1 MNCKKTKLRDAI
13 VIALAVGTTA
23 LAGTGVAF
31 AQDAD
36 PAGAQEATTLDRVE
50 VTGSRIRRVDAE
62 TSSPVFTMEREQ
74 IEATGAVNIG
84 DFLQETP
91 AISGAATN
99 PQVNNGGGTGA
110 ATVSLRGLGSERTLL
125 LVNGRRMQTNDVNSI
140 PINMV
145 ERVEVLKDG
154 ASAIYGSDAIGG
166 VVNFILRKD
175 FTGAIASA
183 TYGIS
188 SRGDGATTGADVTM
202 GASSDRGSIVI
213 GMKYDKQEDV
223 RSADRDH
230 SSAQAYYYYGEVIEL
245 GSSRVP
251 NGRYVVPRS
260 VAAAG
265 GADLSNAAACGTGAN
280 VALIRNEGRP
290 GTSISDFRCYV
301 GSGAGNDAYNF
312 QVANI
317 NVTPQERR
325 GLFAVGSYQLTD
337 NVEGYVE
344 GFYNQTTSSFE
355 IASEPFDGRPT
366 QANIPISAASIY
378 NPFGVDILDSRL
390 RLVNVGP
397 RTERFETNEYRTVL
411 GLKGQIGES
420 SWLWDAGWVYG
431 QSSQTSEAHGEL
443 FRAKLIDA
451 LGPSFIEADGTPT
464 CGTVAEPIPGCV
476 PVNFFG
482 PAPAPGSD
490 EFNALQAIAPYFHD
504 RFNGDLNN
512 FYVNLSGDLFELPGG
527 MAQLAVGL
535 ESTKETSDSRPD
547 FLRQLNPITGECETT
562 GNCSSPV
569 IGELSRDEI
578 YAELYLPILSDA
590 PFAERLAFTLGSRYS
605 DYSAFDTSTNSKIG
619 FEWKPF
625 GDLLLR
631 GTFAEVF
638 RSPTINDLFSP
649 TVESADSYSDPC
661 NGTTTNPNGAC
672 ANVPLDGSFNQ
683 TDSQLN
689 ASLGGNPNLTPEEG
703 WVRTIGFVY
712 SPSFVEGL
720 SFTVDMWQVKLENN
734 IGTLGSSNILNAC
747 YDSGNFCDLF
757 TRDSAGE
764 VATIDDR
771 LTNPGRVDTKGVDF
785 SVRYA
790 LRDTAWGDFRTSLDT
805 TYTARY
811 DRAVIVE
818 GLGVVDSDDFA
829 GEFAESSAGGEGHF
843 ARIRALGNLAWSKG
857 DWSANYSLRYI
868 HHVDEQVKYSS
879 GLIAGPPELTE
890 IRVPS
895 ITYHDLSVAYNFP
908 SNAKFT
914 LGVDNLTDKTAPLI
928 FGGFNGSTDVR
939 TYDTIG
945 RFYWMRA
952 SISF

>member
-1 MNCKKTKLRDAI
+1 MNCKTTKLRDAI
-13 VIALAVGTTA
+13 
-23 LAGTGVAF
+23 AF
-31 AQDAD
+31 ALVSA
-36 PAGAQEATTLDRVE
+36 AGLSTAGSAIAQEAATTADEPTTLDRIE

-62 TSSPVFTMEREQ
+62 TASPVFTLERAQ

-110 ATVSLRGLGSERTLL
+110 ATVSLRGLGSQRTLL
-125 LVNGRRMQTNDVNSI
+125 LVNGRRLQTNDVNSI

-175 FTGAIASA
+175 YEGASA
-183 TYGIS
+183 SVTYGTS

-202 GASSDRGSIVI
+202 GASSDRGSLVI
-213 GMKYDKQEDV
+213 GLKYDKQDQV
-223 RSADRDH
+223 RSSDRDH
-230 SSAQAYYYYGEVIEL
+230 SRAQAYYYYGEIIEL

-265 GADLSNAAACGTGAN
+265 GADLSDAAACGTGAN
-280 VALIRNEGRP
+280 VALIRKEGAA
-290 GTSISDFRCYV
+290 GSAISDFRCFV
-301 GSGAGNDAYNF
+301 GGGANNDAYNF

-325 GLFAVGSYQLTD
+325 GLFANASYQLTD
-337 NVEGYVE
+337 NVEAYVE
-344 GFYNQTTSSFE
+344 GFYNTTTSSFE
-355 IASEPFDGRPT
+355 IASEPFDGRPS
-366 QANIPISAASIY
+366 QANIPISAANIY
-378 NPFGVDILDSRL
+378 NPFGVDITDARL

-397 RTERFETNEYRTVL
+397 RTERFETNEYRNVL
-411 GLKGQIGES
+411 GLKGNIGES
-420 SWLWDAGWVYG
+420 SWSWDAGWVYG
-431 QSSQTSEAHGEL
+431 QSSQTTEARGEL
-443 FRAKLIDA
+443 FRNKLIDA
-451 LGPSFIEADGTPT
+451 LGPSFIAADGTPT
-464 CGTVAEPIPGCV
+464 CGTLAAPIAGCV

-490 EFNALQAIAPYFHD
+490 EFNALQAIAPFFHD
-504 RFNGDLNN
+504 RTNSDLNN
-512 FYVNLSGDLFELPGG
+512 FYATITGDLFELPGG
-527 MAQLAVGL
+527 AVQLAVGL
-535 ESTKETSDSRPD
+535 ESTKETLDFQPD
-547 FLRQLNPITGECETT
+547 NLRQLNPITNECETT
-562 GNCSSPV
+562 GNCSSAV
-569 IGELSRDEI
+569 KGELSRDEI
-578 YAELYLPILSDA
+578 YAELYLPILADA
-590 PFAERLAFTLGSRYS
+590 PFAERLALTLGSRYS
-605 DYSAFDTSTNSKIG
+605 DYSAFGDTTNSKIG
-619 FEWKPF
+619 LEWKPF
-625 GDLLLR
+625 QDLLIR

-638 RSPTINDLFSP
+638 RSPTISDLFSP
-649 TVESADSYSDPC
+649 VNESADSYVDPC
-661 NGTTTNPNGAC
+661 NGTTTNPNNAC
-672 ANVPLDGSFNQ
+672 QNVPLDGTFDQS
-683 TDSQLN
+683 DSQLN
-689 ASLGGNPNLTPEEG
+689 ASTGGNPNLTPEEG

-712 SPSFVEGL
+712 SPSWAEGL
-720 SFTVDMWQVKLENN
+720 SFTVDAWQVKLENN
-734 IGTLGSSNILNAC
+734 IGALGSSNILQSC
-747 YDSGNFCDLF
+747 YNSGNFCNLF
-757 TRDSAGE
+757 TRDAAGE

-771 LTNPGRVDTKGVDF
+771 LTNPGRVDTNGFDF
-785 SVRYA
+785 SVKYA

-811 DRAVIVE
+811 DRQVIVE

-829 GEFAESSAGGEGHF
+829 GEFADLSNGGEGHF
-843 ARIRALGNLAWSKG
+843 ARWRALGNVVWSKG

-868 HHVDEQVKYSS
+868 HHVDEQVKYSG
-879 GLIAGPPELTE
+879 GLIVGPPELTE
-890 IRVPS
+890 LRVPS
-895 ITYHDLSVAYNFP
+895 ITYHDLSLAYNFP
-908 SNAKFT
+908 SNAKIT

-952 SISF
+952 SINF

>member
-1 MNCKKTKLRDAI
+1 MNCKTTKLRDAI
-13 VIALAVGTTA
+13 VTALAVGVVTLT
-23 LAGTGVAF
+23 GTGVAF
-31 AQDAD
+31 AQ
-36 PAGAQEATTLDRVE
+36 EAATTTDEPTTLDRIE

-62 TSSPVFTMEREQ
+62 TASPVFTMERAQ

-110 ATVSLRGLGSERTLL
+110 ATVSLRGLGSQRTLL

-175 FTGAIASA
+175 YEGASA
-183 TYGIS
+183 SVTYGIS

-213 GMKYDKQEDV
+213 GAKYDKQEEV
-223 RSADRDH
+223 RSSDRDH
-230 SSAQAYYYYGEVIEL
+230 SRAQAYYYYGEVIEL

-251 NGRYVVPRS
+251 NGRYVVPRT

-265 GADLSNAAACGTGAN
+265 GVNVTDPNCGTGAN
-280 VALIRNEGRP
+280 VALIRREGAS
-290 GTSISDFRCYV
+290 GSSISDFRCFI
-301 GSGAGNDAYNF
+301 GGGANNDNYNF
-312 QVANI
+312 QVANV

-325 GLFAVGSYQLTD
+325 GLFANGSYQLTD
-337 NVEGYVE
+337 NIEAYVE
-344 GFYNQTTSSFE
+344 GFYNTTTSSFE
-355 IASEPFDGRPT
+355 IASEPFDGRPS
-366 QANIPISAASIY
+366 QANIPISASNIY
-378 NPFGVDILDSRL
+378 NPFGVDIIDARL

-397 RTERFETNEYRTVL
+397 RTERFDTNEYRTVL
-411 GLKGQIGES
+411 GLKGNIGES

-443 FRAKLIDA
+443 FRNKLIDA
-451 LGPSFIEADGTPT
+451 LGPSFVAADGTPT
-464 CGTVAEPIPGCV
+464 CGTVAAPIPGCV

-482 PAPAPGSD
+482 PAPAVGTD
-490 EFNALQAIAPYFHD
+490 EYNALQAIAPYFHD
-504 RFNGDLNN
+504 RTNSDLNN
-512 FYVNLSGDLFELPGG
+512 FYVNVSGDLFELPGG

-535 ESTKETSDSRPD
+535 ESTKETLDFRPD
-547 FLRQLNPITGECETT
+547 NLRQLNPITNECETT
-562 GNCSSPV
+562 GGCSSAV
-569 IGELSRDEI
+569 KGELSRDEI
-578 YAELYLPILSDA
+578 YAELYLPILADV
-590 PFAERLAFTLGSRYS
+590 PFAERLAFTVGSRYS
-605 DYSAFDTSTNSKIG
+605 DYSAFGDTTNSKLG
-619 FEWKPF
+619 VEWKPF
-625 GDLLLR
+625 SDLLIR

-638 RSPTINDLFSP
+638 RSPTITDLYAPIS
-649 TVESADSYSDPC
+649 ESADTYVDPC

-672 ANVPLDGSFNQ
+672 ANVPLDGSFDQ

-689 ASLGGNPNLTPEEG
+689 AFVGGNPNLTPEDG
-703 WVRTIGFVY
+703 WVRTLGFVY
-712 SPSFVEGL
+712 SPSFVENL
-720 SFTVDMWQVKLENN
+720 SFTVDFWQVKLENN
-734 IGTLGSSNILNAC
+734 IGALGSSNILNAC
-747 YDSGNFCDLF
+747 YNSGNFCDLF

-771 LTNPGRVDTKGVDF
+771 LTNPGRIDTKGWDF
-785 SVRYA
+785 SVKYA
-790 LRDTAWGDFRTSLDT
+790 LRDTAWGDFRASLDT

-818 GLGVVDSDDFA
+818 GLGVVDFDDFA
-829 GEFAESSAGGEGHF
+829 GEFAESSSGGEGHF
-843 ARIRALGNLAWSKG
+843 ARWRALGNLAWSKG
-857 DWSANYSLRYI
+857 DWGANYSVRYI
-868 HHVDEQVKYSS
+868 HHVDEQVKYSG
-879 GLIAGPPELTE
+879 GLIVGPPELTE
-890 IRVPS
+890 LPVPS
-895 ITYHDLSVAYNFP
+895 ITYHDVSLSYNFP
-908 SNAKFT
+908 SNAKIT
-914 LGVDNLTDKTAPLI
+914 LGVDNFTDKTAPLVY
-928 FGGFNGSTDVR
+928 GGFNGSTDVR